1 KSIIDAENNCS
12 QTPIYYI
19 VPEQYTLQA
28 ERDLI
33 SYSKNGSVMKAQVL
47 SFNRLCYN
55 IFSRSGGLCQ
65 TPLDNIGKA
74 LVIKKIVAENKNDFL
89 YFKNCC
95 SKPGFIEQLCDVITE
110 FFKYGVTQKDIEEMI
125 INSDEE
131 ALKSK
136 LKDLHI

>member
-1 KSIIDAENNCS
+1 MGLKFITGRAGSGKTSLCLKSIIDAENNCS

-65 TPLDNIGKA
+65 TPLDDIGKA

-89 YFKNCC
+89 YFKNCFFQYIY
-95 SKPGFIEQLCDVITE
+95 FIWEI
-110 FFKYGVTQKDIEEMI
+110 
-125 INSDEE
+125 S
-131 ALKSK
+131 
-136 LKDLHI
+136 